1 MPLHPPISARR
12 RGFGHPVRKGAI
24 RFVAGLLSTV
34 LVTAGLVVGIVIAP
48 AVAAAPLSITS
59 VLTPRVLAGDPS
71 TVALTATNGGTTDYF
86 NASYRYELSQGVSYT
101 SGSSRGPNGVVIADP
116 NVVTVVDTSP
126 VGTHQILIWSNVAD
140 LPAGLAA
147 TLTFG
152 LTSTLPVGS
161 TFGGN
166 GSVYTNTDPRLI
178 AKFDSAGNAISG
190 FDNSAIAPSAPLSNT
205 RVTALKVTKS
215 EPSPE
220 HELMRGVHTQQQTYT
235 IVTQN
240 TTQGA
245 TDSVVVVDYLPA
257 ALEFLGCTGAA
268 DNTTGQTPEFG
279 GSGPLVT
286 TAGGSNCVAPTLVE
300 TINNRPPAAD
310 GTVFPAAFVFTKVT
324 WTIGTLAAGASSTI
338 TYAAGIPLRENVMF
352 AAGTAPSSASGAQG
366 SNLDNNTG
374 PSTRQV
380 NGGQGLTN
388 TVTASGNYQGTVATA
403 ADRATSST
411 DSLTVKAMDLSI
423 VKGVANPTFNTT
435 GTTHFTLLVR
445 ASEYTQDSA
454 MTIVDTIPDGLCP
467 LVSGIINNSGSS
479 LPAGCFVTTSTVSNA
494 TVEKATANADGT
506 FTLTLT
512 PSPTVIPKDGS
523 LTVGYDA
530 FEGTNYRG
538 GGQTAPIVAGDSF
551 TNSVTIAGS
560 TTDQTG
566 AQTPAVVQA
575 TDDSSAAL
583 QSGPPSISKK
593 VLPRPTP
600 SPGTAVDCAAATGY
614 TNSAK
619 PTYLLG
625 DKVCFQLTVTF
636 STTTPTRNARVTD
649 FVPTGTTY
657 NGFQLSAGN
666 AVTVTAIGGTQSSTT
681 NPGTLPAAW
690 DLGDTQGGT
699 DHFVAKGAV
708 LTLYVSAIVT
718 SLSSTS
724 VVDITANLMKY
735 REVSTNN
742 AVLALRDQAD
752 YGIAPAP
759 VVSLGKAVT
768 AVNGVTLGSP
778 SKNAQVKEGDVVTFR
793 LDLANAWTVAAG
805 NAVDVNNLT
814 VWDALPAGYNCAGW
828 NIQVLGG
835 LCQNPGDAGY
845 PANSATPSGRSVI
858 VWTLT
863 DAVAAGVHHAPVTYT
878 ATVPTTLS
886 VSALFTNTASVV
898 AFTSPNTAGSNTNFF
913 PKGSLNPAHNT
924 DGNTSPANDNATIHL
939 PDAVAVKS
947 GTTSITSTNNNL
959 ATQAVPGETVDYTY
973 SVNVPAGTSVFN
985 AVLSDT
991 LPTGLKLPTSPQ
1003 FTATRDG
1010 TALPA
1015 GVSLNTANGTLS
1027 FGTTWNNSTA
1037 ADQVF
1042 TVVASGVIVDA
1053 GLVPG
1058 SPATISSITNTAN
1071 FTSTMTADTASSSL
1085 SQNKTYTV
1093 AVINPAPTLTKT
1105 VDKPLATGG
1114 DTVVFTLTAANTAG
1128 APDAFNPV
1136 IVDCLPTG
1144 LTFVSSIPAPTATGT
1159 CSGGV
1164 QLSWNLASP
1173 LPFTANSAS
1182 TITVTATVDPNSVGL
1197 AKYTNNATVT
1207 TSSLPAGG
1215 NDPTIESVQTASA
1228 AAAVTVQGATTV
1240 KSVTPINPT
1249 VGDTVNY
1256 QITVTVPPN
1265 ENFYSASVIDT
1276 LPVGISLNSG
1286 SDVVTCAP
1294 AAQCP
1299 SASRLTDGAVTASG
1313 QKVGWFL
1320 GDLTPISVART
1331 VTVTFTG
1338 TVTVTTVSNT
1348 AGTVRNNQA
1357 YLAWNTTAFAPPPT
1371 NADDAFQQTGT
1382 PGAAAVTITEPLL
1395 TIAKSVSTASPA
1407 PGSSF
1412 TYTVTVTNS
1421 NAANRSTA
1429 FNTVVTDVVPVG
1441 VIVNPA
1447 SLSTN
1452 AGLTGNSANGGGTIT
1467 WTSIA
1472 PILPGAANAVIFTYS
1487 ASLAPSSTLGTAGL
1501 ANTATIPSYDSRA
1514 TGGRNYNNVAPAT
1527 QTVTPVFPKL
1537 TLSKPQPNPSTAYRG
1552 QSFNWTIGA
1561 TNSGAADAKTVVL
1574 TDALPPSWTY
1584 DPNSAIATIGGVSA
1598 GQINPVVTGGGA
1610 TLTWSFG
1617 PLGVG
1622 KSILITY
1629 SATPGPT
1636 AITGSVNLHTNTVT
1650 AQATDATNASG
1661 NSASSYSTET
1671 KSATAHIDQADVT
1684 VVKSAGAP
1692 LVAGTTVA
1700 SAWTIT
1706 VTNTGP
1712 DQAVG
1717 SSGTPFTVTDSPAS
1731 LPTGVTVT
1739 AASGVGWACIT
1750 PAPSGSFSCT
1760 RTGTLNSGASFPTIS
1775 VAVAV
1780 AGDVP
1785 NGTSVTNSAAVSAL
1799 TFDPT
1804 VSTST
1809 KTINVVTNADL
1820 AISKVINGT
1829 PLAGRSVSW
1838 TIGVSNLGPSVS
1850 AGPITVTDT
1859 LPSTGLTNVSAFGT
1873 GWTCPQATPLVCTR
1887 TGALSVGPANSITV
1901 TGTLAS
1907 SFTGTIDNTATV
1919 AGPNNSNPAND
1930 TASTSTTVDT
1940 TTALTIG
1947 KGLVSPITPPATT
1960 PAIVPGQNAVFQF
1973 VVTNTGQADAR
1984 TVAIA
1989 DPLPGGLSYVAG
2001 SANSTDGWTCSGT
2014 TTVSCVLAG
2023 TLPAT
2028 TSNTTTLQITAT
2040 TPPTLTGGVTN
2051 TATVTSANAPSNSG
2065 SAVDP
2070 ANPHANFSI
2079 TKTHPAGP
2087 VIAGNTLIYTL
2098 TAKNLG
2104 PSDSPGSIVVTDT
2117 LPTGMSATAASI
2129 SGTGWSCTVASQVIT
2144 CSRATSLASGVT
2156 APVILVTAT
2165 ISSDAGPSTLVNAAR
2180 VTGPLPSTDSS
2191 LAATTDS
2198 TVITDSS
2205 VVTITKTVASGATVR
2220 AGENAAYSLAV
2231 HNAGPSTAD
2240 SLSVSDALP
2249 AGMTAVSIAGPGWTC
2264 TLASLTCS
2272 RPSLAPGD
2280 SIITVV
2286 ATVAPS
2292 VPNSTVLQNIATVD
2306 WLQNGAPQTAS
2317 GTANVTVVANAD
2329 LALTKVAATPT
2340 VNAGDTA
2347 LFTLTVKNMGPS
2359 DARGAVTIVDTL
2371 PTGLSYLS
2379 SAPEW
2384 TCTPVGQNVSCVLG
2398 GSVGLAAGA
2407 TASILTLTTQ
2417 VDAALGAGT
2426 VTNSAVASSGTAD
2439 GVPANNTATATVTI
2453 GQSADLSIVKS
2464 HTGRGI
2470 IGNVTVFTLAVSNAG
2485 PSTAAGVSVLD
2496 TLPMGLSYVDF
2507 AGSDPAWNCSPGAT
2521 DATTGKSPVTCT
2533 LTGTI
2538 APQTAA
2544 PALRVRATVGVAAY
2558 PSVDNVVVLSSTTTD
2573 PNIRDNTSTD
2583 TLAVDALVDL
2593 SVKKTHL
2600 GQLTVGKNA
2609 YYLIAVTNSGPTED
2623 PGGFFIVDT
2632 LPSALS
2638 YVASSGSGVSC
2649 VAVGQKVTCT
2659 FAGALAVGAT
2669 RSVTLTVTVLASAY
2683 PQISNTANVSSL
2695 QTDLATLPL
2704 QESTDIA
2711 QVAPPAL
2718 PFTGGTL
2725 NDALIALALLLL
2737 LLGVAL
2743 VIIGYRRRRADHRA
2757 I

>member
-1 MPLHPPISARR
+1 MPVRSRTSTR
-12 RGFGHPVRKGAI
+12 QRGFGHPANTGTI
-24 RFVAGLLSTV
+24 RFVASLLSTV
-34 LVTAGLVVGIVIAP
+34 LVAAGLVVGIAVAP
-48 AVAAAPLSITS
+48 AVAAAPLSLTS
-59 VLTPRVLAGDPS
+59 VLTPSVLAGDPS
-71 TVALTATNGGTTDYF
+71 TVTLTATNGGTTDYF
-86 NASYRYELSQGVSYT
+86 NASYRYELSQGVSYA
-101 SGSSRGPNGVVIADP
+101 SGSSRGLNGAVIRDP
-116 NVVTVVDTSP
+116 TLITVVDTSP
-126 VGTHQILIWSNVAD
+126 VGTHQILIWTNVAD

-166 GSVYTNTDPRLI
+166 GSVYTSTDPRLI

-190 FDNSAIAPSAPLSNT
+190 FDNSAIAPSTPSSIT

-215 EPSPE
+215 QPSPE

-240 TTQGA
+240 TTKGA
-245 TDSVVVVDYLPA
+245 TDSVALVDYLPA

-268 DNTTGQTPEFG
+268 DNTTGQIPEYA

-286 TAGGSNCVAPTLVE
+286 TAGGSNCIAPTLVE
-300 TINNRPPAAD
+300 TIDNRPPAAD
-310 GTVFPAAFVFTKVT
+310 GTVFPAAAVFTKVT
-324 WTIGTLAAGASSTI
+324 WTIGTLASGASSTI
-338 TYAAGIPLRENVMF
+338 TYSAGIPLRENVVF
-352 AAGTAPSSASGAQG
+352 AAGTAPNPASGAQG
-366 SNLDNNTG
+366 SNLDNNIG

-388 TVTASGNYQGTVATA
+388 TVTASGNYQGRVATA

-411 DSLTVKAMDLSI
+411 DSVTVKAMDLSI
-423 VKGVANPTFNTT
+423 VKGVANATFNTT
-435 GTTHFTLLVR
+435 GTAHFTLLVR
-445 ASEYTQDSA
+445 ASEYTQDSG

-467 LVSGIINNSGSS
+467 LVPGISTTTGSS
-479 LPAGCFVTTSTVSNA
+479 LPAGCVVTASTVSNA
-494 TVEKATANADGT
+494 TVDKATANADGT

-523 LTVGYDA
+523 LTVEYDA

-538 GGQTAPIVAGDSF
+538 GGQTVPIVAGDSF

-575 TDDSSAAL
+575 TDDSSATL
-583 QSGPPSISKK
+583 QSGPRSISKK
-593 VLPRPTP
+593 VLPRPAP

-649 FVPTGTTY
+649 LVPVGTTY
-657 NGFQLSAGN
+657 DGYQVSADN
-666 AVTVTAIGGTQSSTT
+666 TVTVTAIGGTQSSTI

-724 VVDITANLMKY
+724 VADITANLMKY

-742 AVLALRDQAD
+742 TVLALRDQAD
-752 YGIAPAP
+752 YGVAPAP

-778 SKNAQVKEGDVVTFR
+778 SKNAQVKEGDVVTFS
-793 LDLANAWTVAAG
+793 LDLANAGTIAAG
-805 NAVDVNNLT
+805 NAVNVNNLT

-828 NIQVLGG
+828 NVQVLGG
-835 LCQNPGDAGY
+835 SCQNPGDASY

-863 DAVAAGVHHAPVTYT
+863 DTVAAGTRHAPVTYT
-878 ATVPTTLS
+878 MTIPTTVS

-913 PKGSLNPAHNT
+913 PKGSLDPAHNT

-939 PDAVAVKS
+939 ADAVAVKS
-947 GTTSITSTNNNL
+947 GTTSIMSTNNNL
-959 ATQAVPGETVDYTY
+959 ENQAVPGETIDYTY
-973 SVNVPAGTSVFN
+973 SVTVPTGTSLFN

-991 LPTGLKLPTSPQ
+991 LPAGLRLPASPQ
-1003 FTATRDG
+1003 FTATKDG

-1027 FGTTWNNSTA
+1027 FGTAWNNSTA

-1058 SPATISSITNTAN
+1058 APASITSITNIAN
-1071 FTSTMTADTASSSL
+1071 FTSTTTTDSASPSL
-1085 SQNKTYTV
+1085 SQNKAYTV

-1105 VDKPLATGG
+1105 VDQPLATGG

-1128 APDAFNPV
+1128 TPDAFNPV

-1144 LTFVSSIPAPTATGT
+1144 LNFVSSIPAPTVTGT

-1164 QLSWNLASP
+1164 QFSWNLASP
-1173 LPFTANSAS
+1173 LPLTANSAS
-1182 TITVTATVDPNSVGL
+1182 TITVTATVDPNSAGL

-1207 TSSLPAGG
+1207 TSSLATGA
-1215 NDPTIESVQTASA
+1215 NDPTIESVQTAA
-1228 AAAVTVQGATTV
+1228 ATADVTVRGATTV
-1240 KSVTPINPT
+1240 KTVTPINPA
-1249 VGDTVNY
+1249 VGDTVDY

-1265 ENFYSASVIDT
+1265 ENFYSASVIDA
-1276 LPVGISLNSG
+1276 LPVGITFNSG

-1294 AAQCP
+1294 AGQCP

-1313 QKVGWFL
+1313 QKIGWFL
-1320 GDLTPISVART
+1320 GDLTPISVARK

-1338 TVTVTTVSNT
+1338 TVTVATASNT

-1357 YLAWNTTAFAPPPT
+1357 YLAWNATAFASPPT
-1371 NADDAFQQTGT
+1371 NADNAFQRTGT
-1382 PGAAAVTITEPLL
+1382 SGAAAVTVTEPLL
-1395 TIAKSVSTASPA
+1395 TIAKGVSDASPA

-1412 TYTVTVTNS
+1412 IYTVRVTNS
-1421 NAANRSTA
+1421 DAVNRSTA
-1429 FNTVVTDVVPVG
+1429 FNAVVADILPVG

-1447 SLSTN
+1447 SLSAN
-1452 AGLTGNSANGGGTIT
+1452 AQLTGNSANGGGTIT

-1472 PILPGAANAVIFTYS
+1472 PILPGAANAVVFTYGG
-1487 ASLAPSSTLGTAGL
+1487 SLAPSSTLGTTGL
-1501 ANTATIPSYDSRA
+1501 VNTATVPSYDSRA
-1514 TGGRNYNNVAPAT
+1514 TAGRNYNNVTPAT

-1537 TLSKPQPNPSTAYRG
+1537 TLGKPQPNPSTAYRG
-1552 QSFNWTIGA
+1552 RSFNWTIGA

-1574 TDALPPSWTY
+1574 IDTLPPNWTY
-1584 DPNSAIATIGGVSA
+1584 DSNSAIATIGGVSA

-1617 PLGVG
+1617 ALGVG

-1636 AITGSVNLHTNTVT
+1636 AITGSLNLQTNTVT
-1650 AQATDATNASG
+1650 AKATDATNASG
-1661 NSASSYSTET
+1661 NSVSSYSIET
-1671 KSATAHIDQADVT
+1671 KTATAHIDQADVT
-1684 VVKSAGAP
+1684 VVKRAGAS

-1717 SSGTPFTVTDSPAS
+1717 TSGTPFTVTDSPAS

-1739 AASGVGWACIT
+1739 GASGVGWACTT
-1750 PAPSGSFSCT
+1750 PGPSGSFTCT
-1760 RTGTLNSGASFPTIS
+1760 RTGTLDNGASFPAIS

-1780 AGDVP
+1780 AADVP
-1785 NGTSVTNSAAVSAL
+1785 NGTPVTNSATVGAL

-1809 KTINVVTNADL
+1809 KTIKVVTNADL
-1820 AISKVINGT
+1820 AITKVINGT
-1829 PLAGRSVSW
+1829 PLAGQSVSW

-1859 LPSTGLTNVSAFGT
+1859 LPSAGLTNVSASGA
-1873 GWTCPQATPLVCTR
+1873 GWSCPQATPLVCTR

-1907 SFTGTIDNTATV
+1907 SFTGKIDNTATV

-1930 TASTSTTVDT
+1930 TASTSTSVDT
-1940 TTALTIG
+1940 TTALKIE
-1947 KGLVSPITPPATT
+1947 KSLVSPITPPATT
-1960 PAIVPGQNAVFQF
+1960 PAIVPGQDAVFQF

-1984 TVAIA
+1984 TVAIT

-2001 SANSTDGWTCSGT
+2001 SANSMDGWTCSGT
-2014 TTVSCVLAG
+2014 TTVNCVLSG

-2028 TSNTTTLQITAT
+2028 TSNTTTLQITVT

-2065 SAVDP
+2065 SSVDP
-2070 ANPHANFSI
+2070 ADPHANFSI

-2087 VIAGNTLIYTL
+2087 VLAGNTLIYTL
-2098 TAKNLG
+2098 TAKNQG
-2104 PSDSPGSIVVTDT
+2104 PSDSPGSIVVADT
-2117 LPTGMSATAASI
+2117 LPSGMSATAASV
-2129 SGTGWSCTVASQVIT
+2129 SGTGWSCAVADQVIT
-2144 CSRATSLASGVT
+2144 CSRAAALASGVT

-2165 ISSDAGPSTLVNAAR
+2165 IASDAGPSTLVNAAR

-2191 LAATTDS
+2191 RAATTDS
-2198 TVITDSS
+2198 TVITDRSL
-2205 VVTITKTVASGATVR
+2205 VTITKTVSSGTTVR
-2220 AGENAAYSLAV
+2220 AGENATYSLAV

-2249 AGMTAVSIAGPGWTC
+2249 VGMSAVSIAGPGWTC

-2292 VPNSTVLQNIATVD
+2292 VPNSTVVQNVATVD
-2306 WLQNGAPQTAS
+2306 WLQDGTPQTAS
-2317 GTANVTVVANAD
+2317 ATANVTVVADAD

-2347 LFTLTVKNMGPS
+2347 VFTLTVKNMGPS
-2359 DARGAVTIVDTL
+2359 NAGGPVTIVDTL
-2371 PTGLSYLS
+2371 PAGLTYLS

-2384 TCTPVGQNVSCVLG
+2384 ACTPLGQDVSCVLG

-2417 VDAALGAGT
+2417 VDAALSSGI
-2426 VTNSAVASSGTAD
+2426 VTNAAVVRSDTAD
-2439 GVPANNTATATVTI
+2439 SVETNNTATAAETI
-2453 GQSADLSIVKS
+2453 GQSADLSIIKS

-2470 IGNVTVFTLAVSNAG
+2470 IGSISVFSLAVSNAG
-2485 PSTAAGVSVLD
+2485 PSIATGVSVLD
-2496 TLPMGLSYVDF
+2496 SLPRGLSYVDS
-2507 AGSDPAWNCSPGAT
+2507 AGSDPAWNCIPGST
-2521 DATTGKSPVTCT
+2521 DAGAGTTPVTCT

-2538 APQTAA
+2538 APRTAA

-2558 PSVDNVVVLSSTTTD
+2558 PSVDNVAELSSTTPD
-2573 PNIRDNTSTD
+2573 PNHRNNTSSD
-2583 TLAVDALVDL
+2583 TLNVDALVNL
-2593 SVKKTHL
+2593 TVKKTHL
-2600 GQLTVGKNA
+2600 GQLMVGKNA
-2609 YYLIAVTNSGPTED
+2609 DYLIAVTNSGPTED

-2659 FAGALAVGAT
+2659 FAGALAAGAT
-2669 RSVTLTVTVLASAY
+2669 RSVTLTVAVLAGAY

-2695 QTDLATLPL
+2695 QTDLATLAL

-2711 QVAPPAL
+2711 QVAPQTL
-2718 PFTGGTL
+2718 SFTGGTL
-2725 NDALIALALLLL
+2725 NLALVALVMLLL

-2743 VIIGYRRRRADHRA
+2743 VIIGYRRRRADHRV